1 MRKNCSKKMMSD
13 TFLGVDLSLTSPAV
27 CVFSGDTFD
36 VQSCKFF
43 YLTDKK
49 KFELHIPTSPTVS
62 GDMFPLYNSDQQ
74 RYDNIASWVLNLATV
89 NNATHVFIEDY
100 SFGSTGRVFNIA
112 ENCGL
117 LKHKL
122 WSNKIPFTTIPPT
135 VIKKYATGK
144 GNSNKEVLQDHFKQK
159 TGLDIKALLGMTDK
173 QWNPSSD
180 IIDSFFICG
189 CGYEAEQI
197 RRLHTTH

>member
-1 MRKNCSKKMMSD
+1 MTKKNE
-13 TFLGVDLSLTSPAV
+13 TFIGVDLSLTSPAV
-27 CVFSGDTFD
+27 CVFNGDTFD
-36 VQSCKFF
+36 VKSCRFH

-49 KFELHIPTSPTVS
+49 KFELHIPDLLNGELFLPY
-62 GDMFPLYNSDQQ
+62 DCDQR
-74 RYDNIASWVLNLATV
+74 RYDNIARWIQHLAEV
-89 NNATHVFIEDY
+89 NSASHVFIEDY

-122 WSNKIPFTTIPPT
+122 WMAGIPFTTIPPT

-144 GNSNKEVLQDHFKQK
+144 GNATKETLQEHFKQK

-180 IIDSFFICG
+180 IIDSYFICG
-189 CGYEAEQI
+189 YGYENYKI
-197 RRLHTTH
+197 RSVCDDDRQCT

>member
-1 MRKNCSKKMMSD
+1 MTTRNE

-27 CVFSGDTFD
+27 CVFTGDTFD
-36 VQSCKFF
+36 VSSCRFH

-49 KFELHIPTSPTVS
+49 KFELHIPHFLDGNLFLP
-62 GDMFPLYNSDQQ
+62 YNCDQQ
-74 RYDNIASWVLNLATV
+74 RYDNIASWVMNLAAE
-89 NNATHVFIEDY
+89 NHASRVFIEDY
-100 SFGSTGRVFNIA
+100 SFASTGRVFNIA

-122 WSNKIPFTTIPPT
+122 WAKGIPFTTIPPS
-135 VIKKYATGK
+135 VIKKYATGS
-144 GNSNKEVLQDHFKQK
+144 GAATKEMLQTHFVQK
-159 TGLDIKALLGMTDK
+159 TGIDIKVLLGMTEK

-189 CGYEAEQI
+189 YGSEAEQ
-197 RRLHTTH
+197 RKT

>member
-1 MRKNCSKKMMSD
+1 MTKTNEA
-13 TFLGVDLSLTSPAV
+13 FLGVDLSLTSPAV
-27 CVFSGDTFD
+27 CVFKGNVFD
-36 VQSCKFF
+36 INSCKFH

-49 KFELHIPTSPTVS
+49 KFETCLPNIT
-62 GDMFPLYNSDQQ
+62 GDLFLPYDCDQR
-74 RYDNIASWVLNLATV
+74 RYDNIARWIQNLAEV
-89 NNATHVFIEDY
+89 NCVSRVFIEDY

-122 WSNKIPFTTIPPT
+122 WMAGIPFTTIPPT

-144 GNSNKEVLQDHFKQK
+144 GNANKELLQDHFKQK
-159 TGLDIKALLGMTDK
+159 TGLDIKAMLGMTDK

-189 CGYEAEQI
+189 CGYEAERNRQI
-197 RRLHTTH
+197 HSSD

>member
-1 MRKNCSKKMMSD
+1 MSE

-27 CVFSGDTFD
+27 CVFNGSQFD
-36 VQSCKFF
+36 IADCKFY

-49 KFELHIPTSPTVS
+49 KFELATPQIM
-62 GDMFPLYNSDQQ
+62 GELFPYYDCDQQ
-74 RYDNIASWVLNLATV
+74 RYDNIASWVLNLAKA
-89 NNATHVFIEDY
+89 NHASHVFIEDY

-117 LKHKL
+117 VKHKL
-122 WSNKIPFTTIPPT
+122 WVAGVPFTTIPPT
-135 VIKKYATGK
+135 VIKKHATGK
-144 GNSNKEVLQDHFKQK
+144 GNSNKEVLQEHFKQK

-180 IIDSFFICG
+180 IIDSYFICG
-189 CGYEAEQI
+189 YGYEAEQN
-197 RRLHTTH
+197 RRLRPSD

>member
-1 MRKNCSKKMMSD
+1 MMTKNE
-13 TFLGVDLSLTSPAV
+13 TYIGVDLSLTSPAV
-27 CVFSGDTFD
+27 CVFKGEVFD
-36 VQSCKFF
+36 IKSCRFY

-49 KFELHIPTSPTVS
+49 KFELHIPNLVEGELFLPY
-62 GDMFPLYNSDQQ
+62 DCDQR
-74 RYDNIASWVLNLATV
+74 RYDNIARWVQNLAEV
-89 NNATHVFIEDY
+89 NSASRVFIEDY

-122 WSNKIPFTTIPPT
+122 WMAGIPFTTIPPT
-135 VIKKYATGK
+135 VIKKHATGK
-144 GNSNKEVLQDHFKQK
+144 GNATKETLQDHFKQK

-180 IIDSFFICG
+180 IIDSYFICG
-189 CGYEAEQI
+189 YGYEAEQN
-197 RRLHTTH
+197 RRLRPSD

>member
-1 MRKNCSKKMMSD
+1 MTKTNE

-27 CVFSGDTFD
+27 CVFKGDVFD
-36 VQSCKFF
+36 IKSCEFY

-49 KFELHIPTSPTVS
+49 KFETHTSNIKGELFLPY
-62 GDMFPLYNSDQQ
+62 DCDQR
-74 RYDNIASWVLNLATV
+74 RYDNIASWVQRIAEINSAS
-89 NNATHVFIEDY
+89 HVFIEDY

-122 WSNKIPFTTIPPT
+122 WMAGIPFTTIPPT
-135 VIKKYATGK
+135 VIKKHATGK
-144 GNSNKEVLQDHFKQK
+144 GNANKEVLQEHFKQK
-159 TGLDIKALLGMTDK
+159 TGLDIKAILGMTDK

-180 IIDSFFICG
+180 IIDSYFICG
-189 CGYEAEQI
+189 CGYEAEQT
-197 RRLHTTH
+197 RRLHSSD